1 MAVQARDV
9 WISSPTHHMPSIL
22 SLKCFMATK
31 GLKGYRDSFLRHVQE
46 SSNRHVLGLGSLCL
60 IHTYTELCCAQ
71 GQALLALT
79 EDVMTPRTIAP
90 SGDMKNCVPVW
101 QADTAARAELAAA
114 YADVAAA
121 YDPALELAVVQL
133 PVLPIA
139 AELTA

>member
-1 MAVQARDV
+1 MR
-9 WISSPTHHMPSIL
+9 
-22 SLKCFMATK
+22 
-31 GLKGYRDSFLRHVQE
+31 LR
-46 SSNRHVLGLGSLCL
+46 
-60 IHTYTELCCAQ
+60 
-71 GQALLALT
+71 
-79 EDVMTPRTIAP
+79 MIAP
-90 SGDMKNCVPVW
+90 PEDMKSLCVPVW

>member
-1 MAVQARDV
+1 M
-9 WISSPTHHMPSIL
+9 
-22 SLKCFMATK
+22 
-31 GLKGYRDSFLRHVQE
+31 
-46 SSNRHVLGLGSLCL
+46 
-60 IHTYTELCCAQ
+60 
-71 GQALLALT
+71 LALI

-101 QADTAARAELAAA
+101 QAATAARAELAAA